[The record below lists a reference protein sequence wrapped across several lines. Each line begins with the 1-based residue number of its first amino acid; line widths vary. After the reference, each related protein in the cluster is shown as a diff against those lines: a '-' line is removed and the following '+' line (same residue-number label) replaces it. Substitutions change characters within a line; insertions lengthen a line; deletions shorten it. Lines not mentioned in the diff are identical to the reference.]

1 MTKPENLYL
10 LVNILNTYL
19 YYFVVSSEF
28 MAAEDIS
35 TLSSFIKETVDE
47 IEEFNEPAKQALKA
61 LQNCRAA
68 IADKAEKDSRFNMIL
83 QKMPGFEGK

>member
-1 MTKPENLYL
+1 MDLLRKSLKTSEVCMTKPENLYL

-19 YYFVVSSEF
+19 YYFVVSSDF

-47 IEEFNEPAKQALKA
+47 IEEFNEPAK
-61 LQNCRAA
+61 
-68 IADKAEKDSRFNMIL
+68 
-83 QKMPGFEGK
+83 